1 MQRDTQ
7 KLRDDFLDSRVRL
20 ADRERKGALRV
31 PVLPRQRSQA
41 LVSLLNLGLDVCRV
55 HVILRIILSPLQ
67 VISGI

>member
-7 KLRDDFLDSRVRL
+7 KLRDDFLDPRIRL

-41 LVSLLNLGLDVCRV
+41 LVSLLNLGLDVCRAQL
-55 HVILRIILSPLQ
+55 ILRIILSPLQ
-67 VISGI
+67 KRSGI